1 MAEEI
6 IIVQGND
13 TLAGEVAVSGAKN
26 SALKL
31 IAAALLGHG
40 ATTLRNV
47 PLISDIDIMGEVLA
61 CNAAELD
68 ALLLG
73 GETAVSLPATDATG
87 GNGGSGRTRS
97 LPPWE
102 RL

>member
-1 MAEEI
+1 MPSSRAARQYRAA
-6 IIVQGND
+6 QGEAWD
-13 TLAGEVAVSGAKN
+13 QIALARLSGE
-26 SALKL
+26 
-31 IAAALLGHG
+31 
-40 ATTLRNV
+40 RR
-47 PLISDIDIMGEVLA
+47 MGEVLA

-73 GETAVSLPATDATG
+73 GETAVSLPAIDGNG
-87 GNGGSGRTRS
+87 GSGGGSGRTRS

>member
-1 MAEEI
+1 MPSKHYRAA
-6 IIVQGND
+6 QGEAWD
-13 TLAGEVAVSGAKN
+13 QIARARLSGE
-26 SALKL
+26 
-31 IAAALLGHG
+31 
-40 ATTLRNV
+40 RR
-47 PLISDIDIMGEVLA
+47 MGEVLA

-73 GETAVSLPATDATG
+73 GETAVSLPSTGGNG

>member
-1 MAEEI
+1 MPSKHYRAA
-6 IIVQGND
+6 QGEAWD
-13 TLAGEVAVSGAKN
+13 QIARARLSGE
-26 SALKL
+26 
-31 IAAALLGHG
+31 
-40 ATTLRNV
+40 RR
-47 PLISDIDIMGEVLA
+47 MGEVLA

-73 GETAVSLPATDATG
+73 GETAVSLPATD
-87 GNGGSGRTRS
+87 GNGGRSGRTRS

>member
-1 MAEEI
+1 MPSSQSAGKYRAT
-6 IIVQGND
+6 QGEAWD
-13 TLAGEVAVSGAKN
+13 QIALARLSGE
-26 SALKL
+26 
-31 IAAALLGHG
+31 
-40 ATTLRNV
+40 RR
-47 PLISDIDIMGEVLA
+47 MGEVLA

-87 GNGGSGRTRS
+87 GNGGRSGRTRS